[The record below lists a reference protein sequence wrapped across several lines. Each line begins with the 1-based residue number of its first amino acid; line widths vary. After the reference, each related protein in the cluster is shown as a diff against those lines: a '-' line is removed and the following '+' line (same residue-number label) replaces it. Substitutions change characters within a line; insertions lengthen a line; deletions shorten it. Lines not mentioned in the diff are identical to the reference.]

1 MLLPAALNIMRYGD
15 AWKPWNEAGG
25 IEFSTVKA
33 DSKGNTKS
41 KDAENEIRENT
52 KLALI
57 QYTIDRLSKIEG
69 VMVYGNE
76 NAENRTGTVAFNLSG
91 VLPER
96 IGNWLDQEYNISV
109 QTDLQWRLQGN
120 F

>member
-1 MLLPAALNIMRYGD
+1 
-15 AWKPWNEAGG
+15 
-25 IEFSTVKA
+25 
-33 DSKGNTKS
+33 
-41 KDAENEIRENT
+41 
-52 KLALI
+52 
-57 QYTIDRLSKIEG
+57 
-69 VMVYGNE
+69 MVYGNE

-96 IGNWLDQEYNISV
+96 IRNWLDQEYNIAV